1 MFVRDHCFVQ
11 YRSVFSTYS
20 FRGLQSGAGYLG
32 LALVFGRNSARKSFF
47 GAFLL
52 VLTKFL
58 FWRGGGWTLGYHSME
73 FRHLTD
79 ISYFPRIL
87 SLKSFGNSFVYTM
100 FISNNRPSFHL
111 RWKENLVKDRKVSKY
126 YETDRSFSFSLF
138 CFAFCLS
145 CFQVDVLFID
155 LQVLSSLSFRS
166 HFILR

>member
-1 MFVRDHCFVQ
+1 MSLYFLPILLGSYNRVR
-11 YRSVFSTYS
+11 SIWGWLLFSCGIVHRGKGLIAI
-20 FRGLQSGAGYLG
+20 FRDFFASISENFI
-32 LALVFGRNSARKSFF
+32 LA
-47 GAFLL
+47 
-52 VLTKFL
+52 
-58 FWRGGGWTLGYHSME
+58 GGWALGYHSME

-79 ISYFPRIL
+79 ISYFPKIL

-111 RWKENLVKDRKVSKY
+111 WWKENLVKDRKVSKY
-126 YETDRSFSFSLF
+126 YETDCSFSFSLF

-145 CFQVDVLFID
+145 CFQFDVLSID